1 MFKMINWISILGIL
15 AGCCTTGASVPQV
28 LKIIKTKKTRDIS
41 LMMYCTVTLG
51 VILWITYGLLI
62 KNFPVVLANMVS
74 FVLVT
79 TILIFKIRY
88 K

>member
-1 MFKMINWISILGIL
+1 MFRMADWISILGIV

-28 LKIIKTKKTRDIS
+28 LKIIKTRKTRDIS
-41 LMMYCTVTLG
+41 LMMYCAVTLG
-51 VILWITYGLLI
+51 VMLWITYGVLI
-62 KNFPVVLANMVS
+62 KNFPVVLANMAS

-79 TILIFKIRY
+79 TILIFKIKY